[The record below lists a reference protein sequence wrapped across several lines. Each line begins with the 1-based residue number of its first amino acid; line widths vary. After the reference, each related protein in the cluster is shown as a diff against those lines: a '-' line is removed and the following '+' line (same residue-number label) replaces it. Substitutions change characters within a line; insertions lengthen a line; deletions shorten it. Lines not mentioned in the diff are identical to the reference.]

1 MSTSV
6 VIAEDGRRAHADAPF
21 RDYVVVFT
29 GKLACLTRQA
39 AQARVRELGGA
50 TADEVTQRTT
60 LLVVGDQGFLSKI
73 DKSRKLR
80 TAERRVPRVQI
91 ISEEAFCRRAGLLTA
106 SDLKQTLYPLRDIR
120 KLYPE
125 LREDRVRYLEAH
137 GLVSAR
143 VKTNAER
150 FYDFPTLLVLRHA
163 HQALADG
170 RPLRAVVGS
179 VRAEHAGQLALDFAP
194 RVTPARVMT
203 FRRPGGEPVESPEAW
218 FDRGFELDEE
228 PATRPEARRAYERAL
243 ELDPKYVP
251 ALINLGNL
259 HYAEGRSDE
268 ARACF
273 ERAIAQEPVNAKAR
287 FNLANVLHD
296 RHEYQAALVLYRD
309 AVALAPEFADA
320 FFNLALTCEGLELVE
335 EAQRHWRRYLDLEPM
350 GEWAAIARE
359 HLGGASR

>member
-1 MSTSV
+1 M
-6 VIAEDGRRAHADAPF
+6 AEDRLRERADAPL
-21 RDYVVVFT
+21 RDHVVVFT

-39 AQARVRELGGA
+39 AQARVRELGGE

-60 LLVVGDQGFLSKI
+60 MLVVGDEGFLNKI

-91 ISEEAFCRRAGLLTA
+91 ISEETFCRRAGLLTIQ
-106 SDLKQTLYPLRDIR
+106 DLRQSLYPLRDIQ

-125 LREDRVRYLEAH
+125 LREDRTRYLEAH

-150 FYDFPTLLVLRHA
+150 FYDFQTLLVFRHA

-170 RPLRAVVGS
+170 RPLRAVVQDL
-179 VRAEHAGQLALDFAP
+179 RAEHAGQLVLDFTP
-194 RVTPARVMT
+194 RITPARVVAL
-203 FRRPGGEPVESPEAW
+203 RRAAGQPTESAEPW
-218 FDRGFELDEE
+218 FDRGFELDED
-228 PATRPEARRAYERAL
+228 PATQADAQHAYERAL
-243 ELDPKYVP
+243 DLDPKHVP

-259 HYAEGRSDE
+259 HYGAGRPDE

-273 ERAIAQEPVNAKAR
+273 ERALEHEPGNTKAR

-296 RHEYQAALVLYRD
+296 QREYQAALILYRD
-309 AVALAPEFADA
+309 AAALAPDFADA
-320 FFNLALTCEGLELVE
+320 YFNLALTCEELGLVD
-335 EAQRHWRRYLDLEPM
+335 EAQRHWQRYLDLDPA
-350 GEWAAIARE
+350 GDWAAIARE
-359 HLGGASR
+359 HLGGSAV

>member
-1 MSTSV
+1 M
-6 VIAEDGRRAHADAPF
+6 AEDRRRERADLSF
-21 RDYVVVFT
+21 RDHVVVFT

-39 AQARVRELGGA
+39 AHARVRELGGE

-60 LLVVGDQGFLSKI
+60 MLVVGDEGFLSKI

-91 ISEEAFCRRAGLLTA
+91 ISEETFCRRAGLLTA
-106 SDLKQTLYPLRDIR
+106 GDLKQTLYPLRDIR

-137 GLVSAR
+137 GLVTPQI
-143 VKTNAER
+143 KTNAER
-150 FYDFPTLLVLRHA
+150 FYDFPTLLVFRHA
-163 HQALADG
+163 HQELAEG
-170 RPLRAVVGS
+170 RPLRTVVQGL
-179 VRAEHAGQLALDFAP
+179 RAAHEGQLALEFAP
-194 RVTPARVMT
+194 RVTPARVVA
-203 FRRPGGEPVESPEAW
+203 FRRPGGEPAESAEAW
-218 FDRGFELDEE
+218 FDRGFRLDED
-228 PATRPEARRAYERAL
+228 PATLSEAQRAYEYAL

-259 HYAEGRSDE
+259 HYGDGRSDE

-273 ERAIAQEPVNAKAR
+273 ERALEQEPGNAKAR

-296 RHEYQAALVLYRD
+296 RREYQAALILYRD
-309 AVALAPEFADA
+309 AAALAPNFADA
-320 FFNLALTCEGLELVE
+320 SFNLALTCEELGLVE
-335 EAQRHWRRYLDLEPM
+335 EAQRHWRRYLELEPT

-359 HLGGASR
+359 HLGGTRR